1 MKNHSPISRKRLR
14 AFDRDYA
21 PTHRCH
27 MLGFDSQLIVLSAL
41 MTRRIGHETL
51 VISED
56 LEDPLLIFC

>member
-14 AFDRDYA
+14 AFGRDYA

-27 MLGFDSQLIVLSAL
+27 MPGFDSQPIVLSAL
-41 MTRRIGHETL
+41 MTRRIRHETL

-56 LEDPLLIFC
+56 LEDPLLIFY